1 MHKRR
6 NVLEYWWGTQEVLNL
21 CLPIQQIRV
30 PVLHC
35 PLLTRTANFLIHCYK
50 FILQV
55 VPQIFLSR
63 LPETGHLLS
72 GIWDARQLPKLD
84 AVKHMSRE
92 FITPFIHVVCN
103 VPILSCEVI
112 VDNGF
117 FFALSW
123 LMNRIVINTLF
134 LPHPVQ
140 LPWSKEL
147 IFLLEQS
154 GSGVARFVCLRKF
167 LFNLSPCILFSV
179 NTIVLPGC
187 FDEHYISSLS

>member
-1 MHKRR
+1 
-6 NVLEYWWGTQEVLNL
+6 
-21 CLPIQQIRV
+21 
-30 PVLHC
+30 
-35 PLLTRTANFLIHCYK
+35 
-50 FILQV
+50 
-55 VPQIFLSR
+55 
-63 LPETGHLLS
+63 
-72 GIWDARQLPKLD
+72 
-84 AVKHMSRE
+84 VKHMSRE

-179 NTIVLPGC
+179 NTIVLSGC